1 MPPATAP
8 SLKPALRRP
17 RLAGL
22 AASLLAGLAWAACP
36 GPARAQET
44 AAAPAAVASAA
55 ATAEAPPAPAG
66 PARRLPVEHFAKL
79 PLLSDLALS
88 PDGQSIAALMNID
101 DHTALVVRPVNGD
114 RLRPVLKTDNQQFH
128 FKWIQWVGN
137 DRLLASVRFAAR
149 RDFVGTQE
157 TRLLS
162 VRADGGGHFELLKTS
177 PFGRSGT
184 AQIQDTVVDWLPGD
198 GRHVLLQ
205 LTEGESSV
213 PAVFKVNV
221 ETGQRH
227 MVHPPLRHVRRWF
240 TDATHRVR
248 VGLRSEDGE
257 HEVLVCDP
265 DGSNWRTLW
274 SFKSFAREAVWPLG
288 FGRNPQE
295 LYVLASHEG
304 RDAVFTVDLAG
315 AQLTR
320 TLRLAH
326 PTLDV
331 TGRLLHSPAT
341 GEVVGVRSAGVDQGD
356 QARTDLWD
364 PQWRA
369 LAQAIDKGLPERH
382 NHLLEFSRDEQRYL
396 VHSSG
401 NGTPGQYYLGDRATG
416 ELALLAEEHGELH
429 ADDMVG
435 KQPVRIR
442 ARDGLALVAYL
453 STPRLMNT
461 SADPPGGKN
470 PPLPLVLLPHGGPHS
485 RDHADFDVETE
496 FLANRGY
503 AVLQVNFR
511 GSAGFGH
518 DFMVAG
524 LQRWGLEMQDDL
536 TDAVQW
542 AVAQGVADPARI
554 CIVGGSYGGYAALM
568 GLVKTPQLYRCAAS
582 FAGVADLIDL
592 IQHYGDYI
600 GGQAAMQAQL
610 GSAWTDRA
618 RLRATSPALNAARIQ
633 APVLLVHG
641 TADRSVPVDQSR
653 DMASALK
660 REGKAHRYI
669 EQPGGDHHLSRYS
682 HRLEYF
688 KALEAF
694 LAEHLALPPVR

>member
-1 MPPATAP
+1 MPPAPAP
-8 SLKPALRRP
+8 LSKPAPPHRSV
-17 RLAGL
+17 L
-22 AASLLAGLAWAACP
+22 AAWLMASLAWATCH

-44 AAAPAAVASAA
+44 AAAPATAASAA
-55 ATAEAPPAPAG
+55 AEAPPAAAG

-88 PDGQSIAALMNID
+88 PDGQHIAALMNID

-114 RLRPVLKTDNQQFH
+114 RLRPVLKSDNQQFH
-128 FKWIQWVGN
+128 FNWIQWVGN

-149 RDFVGTQE
+149 RDFVGSQE

-205 LTEGESSV
+205 LTEGESTV

-227 MVHPPLRHVRRWF
+227 MVHPPLRHVRRWY

-257 HEVLVCDP
+257 HDVLVCDP
-265 DGSNWRTLW
+265 DGRNWRTLW
-274 SFKSFAREAVWPLG
+274 SFKTFDREAVWPLG

-304 RDAVFTVDLAG
+304 RDAVFTVDLASP
-315 AQLTR
+315 QLPR

-341 GEVVGVRSAGVDQGD
+341 GEVVGVRSAGLDQGD

-382 NHLLEFSRDEQRYL
+382 NRLLEFSRDEQRYV

-401 NGTPGQYYLGDRATG
+401 NGVPGQYYLGDRATG
-416 ELALLAEEHGELH
+416 ERALLAEEHGQLA

-442 ARDGLALVAYL
+442 ARDGLELVAYL
-453 STPRLMNT
+453 STPRLMNR
-461 SADPPGGKN
+461 SADPPGEKH

-600 GGQAAMQAQL
+600 GGHAAMQAQL
-610 GSAWTDRA
+610 GSAWSDRA
-618 RLRATSPALNAARIQ
+618 RLRATSPALNADRIQ

-660 REGKAHRYI
+660 REGKPHRYI